1 LISID
6 ERIAEMISAT
16 DLRKGATFELDGDL
30 YRVLEY
36 QHSYIGRG
44 SANVRT
50 KLRNL
55 RSGRTIDRTFPA
67 SEKFQEVRLELRQVQ
82 FLYRDGDLYYFM
94 DTETYEQPALSAE
107 VLGDRVNYLKEGLIL
122 SLSMHEAQ
130 PVEIE
135 LPVTVELEVTQTE
148 PGVKGDTATGATKRA
163 TLETGLT
170 VQVPLFVEQGDTI
183 RVDTRTGEYLT
194 RV

>member
-1 LISID
+1 
-6 ERIAEMISAT
+6 
-16 DLRKGATFELDGDL
+16 
-30 YRVLEY
+30 
-36 QHSYIGRG
+36 
-44 SANVRT
+44 
-50 KLRNL
+50 
-55 RSGRTIDRTFPA
+55 
-67 SEKFQEVRLELRQVQ
+67 VRLELRQVQ

-107 VLGDRVNYLKEGLIL
+107 VLGDRVDYLKEGLIL

-170 VQVPLFVEQGDTI
+170 VQVPLFVEQRDTI

>member
-1 LISID
+1 
-6 ERIAEMISAT
+6 MISAT
-16 DLRKGATFELDGDL
+16 DLRKGVTFELDGEL

-36 QHSYIGRG
+36 HHSYIGRG

-55 RSGRTIDRTFPA
+55 RTGRSIDRTFSA
-67 SEKFQEVRLELRQVQ
+67 GEKLHDVRLELRQVQ

-107 VLGDRVNYLKEGLIL
+107 VLGKRVSYLKEGLVL
-122 SLSMHEAQ
+122 SLSMHEGQ
-130 PVEIE
+130 PVEVE
-135 LPVTVELEVTQTE
+135 LPVTVELEVRQTD
-148 PGVKGDTATGATKRA
+148 PGIKGDTATGATKRA
-163 TLETGLT
+163 TLETGLS
-170 VQVPLFVEQGDTI
+170 VQVPLFVEQGDII
-183 RVDTRTGEYLT
+183 RVDTRTGEYVT